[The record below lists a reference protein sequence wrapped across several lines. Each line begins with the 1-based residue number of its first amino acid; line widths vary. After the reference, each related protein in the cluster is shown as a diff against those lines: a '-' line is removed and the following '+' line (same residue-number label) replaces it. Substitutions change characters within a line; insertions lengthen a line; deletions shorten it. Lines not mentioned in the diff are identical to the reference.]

1 MFIGSYGLFLTF
13 SVITNIILGM
23 PFYKPFSHS
32 IKFPPVN
39 CPLSRM
45 RNYSGLIRDCG
56 AQSAIDCMSRIAKLT
71 SRWLMNRGFT
81 IGIDDVT
88 RRWLVFWGAKARG

>member
-1 MFIGSYGLFLTF
+1 
-13 SVITNIILGM
+13 
-23 PFYKPFSHS
+23 
-32 IKFPPVN
+32 
-39 CPLSRM
+39 M

-88 RRWLVFWGAKARG
+88 RRWLVFGGAKARG